1 MRKLFI
7 ICALLFCLGTA
18 SAQQKFSV
26 ASPDGKLKLVLDIAP
41 EKVAYSVK
49 YGKQQLLEDS
59 RLGFEF
65 DSGEFGAGLKAGK
78 VQRRKIDEAYE
89 LVVGKVRRARNYC
102 NEMTV
107 PLVERNGKERTV
119 NLVVRAFDD
128 GIAFRYEFPEQKA
141 WDSYVMYDERTQFNL
156 QGNPMALLM
165 YLPGYVNTH
174 EGVYSHV
181 RYDKV
186 ARKRLIEMPA
196 TFEFDNGVA
205 VAITEA
211 AIRDYAGMYLMKEKG
226 GLVGKLS
233 PKLGQEKIKVETD
246 SFPHRTP
253 WRVIS
258 VADRVGG
265 LLETNILTSLNEPCR
280 IEDTSWI
287 KPCRTT
293 FTWWNGNVVPDS
305 TFSPGNNFDT
315 NKYYIDFA
323 ARNGLDAHGIYGY
336 AETPWYYDD
345 NFNFGWAGPNADV
358 TKPIPCLNMPRI
370 VEYARSKGVG
380 IHLWVH
386 WRPLYDKL
394 EEAFALYEGWGVKGL
409 MVDFMDRNDQEMIRI
424 QEEILECAARH
435 RLFIQFHGSSKP
447 SGLVRT
453 YPNEFTREGTL
464 NYEVCKWDTLV
475 NADHDIAIPFTR
487 MLAGATDYHLGG
499 FRALPRSEFKIQ
511 YVNPHVMSTRC
522 HMLAMYV
529 VLENHLTSLCD
540 TPKAYEGQPG
550 FEVLRTVLLASLLS
564 IWGLTSCENSDTDK
578 VNSYNLEVN
587 LSQNEIT
594 AINGIISIKVSI
606 KEFDQLA
613 YLVINKINDTN
624 NISEKYIKSNL
635 SPEYIFEY
643 IIKKDDSST
652 FYFEFIAVDNNNQS
666 SEISKLIVNK
676 GIVNYSRE
684 LKFSNLKCVSR
695 ITGAEINGT
704 NGLPIVEFEVNNR
717 TNELYNVGGTD
728 LGIVWE
734 LQPGHYGFFFGDTF
748 GSDFYPNF
756 VNPGPNGSNWRSNVL
771 LFSDD
776 QDLSDGL
783 TINGAAMD
791 ESGKNAREICYGGKD
806 GSGNGDWT
814 SIPTA
819 AIRANG
825 IDYVH
830 YMNIRN
836 WAGWITNFSS
846 LYKSSDNGITWTRCQ
861 NVKFGSTSNF
871 GQVSYFKKDG
881 YIYMVG
887 TITGRDNK
895 PHLARFLEENIE
907 NQTEYEFWNGSGWIK
922 GNETAATPLFN
933 DISGELSIAYHP
945 EFKKWILLYFN
956 STRYD
961 ISFRTADHIIGEWSK
976 PQKLVDGWQYSQ
988 LYGSYIHPI
997 SLKGNILYFIMSMWL
1012 PYNTYLMSAELKCN
1026 P

>member
-1 MRKLFI
+1 MRIKSLILAALCMVTVGVYAQSNYPFNGLDMNMGNLSRLSDAKTRSISPENFTGEKGKGGMADPVRDKDQRNVANAHHAAKDLGKGWKVNPFI
-7 ICALLFCLGTA
+7 IVKPGETITIADIEGPGA
-18 SAQQKFSV
+18 IQQIWMTPTGNWRFS
-26 ASPDGKLKLVLDIAP
+26 
-41 EKVAYSVK
+41 
-49 YGKQQLLEDS
+49 
-59 RLGFEF
+59 
-65 DSGEFGAGLKAGK
+65 
-78 VQRRKIDEAYE
+78 
-89 LVVGKVRRARNYC
+89 
-102 NEMTV
+102 
-107 PLVERNGKERTV
+107 
-119 NLVVRAFDD
+119 
-128 GIAFRYEFPEQKA
+128 
-141 WDSYVMYDERTQFNL
+141 
-156 QGNPMALLM
+156 
-165 YLPGYVNTH
+165 
-174 EGVYSHV
+174 
-181 RYDKV
+181 
-186 ARKRLIEMPA
+186 A

-211 AIRDYAGMYLMKEKG
+211 AIRDYAGMYLVKEKG

-345 NFNFGWAGPNADV
+345 NFNFGWAGANADV

-370 VEYARSKGVG
+370 VEYARRKGVG

-394 EEAFALYEGWGVKGL
+394 EEAFALYEGWGVRGL

-550 FEVLRTVLLASLLS
+550 FEVLRTVPGTWDEIRVPLARMNEHVTVARRSGSDWWVGSL
-564 IWGLTSCENSDTDK
+564 N
-578 VNSYNLEVN
+578 
-587 LSQNEIT
+587 
-594 AINGIISIKVSI
+594 NGT
-606 KEFDQLA
+606 E
-613 YLVINKINDTN
+613 
-624 NISEKYIKSNL
+624 
-635 SPEYIFEY
+635 
-643 IIKKDDSST
+643 
-652 FYFEFIAVDNNNQS
+652 
-666 SEISKLIVNK
+666 
-676 GIVNYSRE
+676 R
-684 LKFSNLKCVSR
+684 NLKLKLDFLSEGDYQAT
-695 ITGAEINGT
+695 IYTDAED
-704 NGLPIVEFEVNNR
+704 VERNPNNLDR
-717 TNELYNVGGTD
+717 LVRKVTRKDIIELN
-728 LGIVWE
+728 L
-734 LQPGHYGFFFGDTF
+734 
-748 GSDFYPNF
+748 
-756 VNPGPNGSNWRSNVL
+756 
-771 LFSDD
+771 
-776 QDLSDGL
+776 
-783 TINGAAMD
+783 A
-791 ESGKNAREICYGGKD
+791 KD
-806 GSGNGDWT
+806 GG
-814 SIPTA
+814 A
-819 AIRANG
+819 LLHIR
-825 IDYVH
+825 
-830 YMNIRN
+830 R
-836 WAGWITNFSS
+836 
-846 LYKSSDNGITWTRCQ
+846 L
-861 NVKFGSTSNF
+861 
-871 GQVSYFKKDG
+871 
-881 YIYMVG
+881 
-887 TITGRDNK
+887 
-895 PHLARFLEENIE
+895 
-907 NQTEYEFWNGSGWIK
+907 
-922 GNETAATPLFN
+922 
-933 DISGELSIAYHP
+933 
-945 EFKKWILLYFN
+945 
-956 STRYD
+956 
-961 ISFRTADHIIGEWSK
+961 
-976 PQKLVDGWQYSQ
+976 
-988 LYGSYIHPI
+988 
-997 SLKGNILYFIMSMWL
+997 
-1012 PYNTYLMSAELKCN
+1012 
-1026 P
+1026 

>member
-1 MRKLFI
+1 MIRNKLFI
-7 ICALLFCLGTA
+7 ICSFLFCLGTA

-78 VQRRKIDEAYE
+78 VQRRKIDETYE
-89 LVVGKVRRARNYC
+89 LVVGKVSKARNHC
-102 NEMTV
+102 NEMIV
-107 PLVERNGKERTV
+107 PLVEKNGKERTV
-119 NLVVRAFDD
+119 NLAVRAFND
-128 GIAFRYEFPEQKA
+128 GIAFRYEFPKQKT
-141 WDSYVMYDERTQFNL
+141 WNSYVMYDERTQFNL

-205 VAITEA
+205 LAITEA
-211 AIRDYAGMYLMKEKG
+211 AIRDYAGMYLVKEKS

-233 PKLGQEKIKVETD
+233 PKLGQEKIKVEID

-323 ARNGLDAHGIYGY
+323 ARNGLDVHGIYGY

-345 NFNFGWAGPNADV
+345 NFNFGWAGPNADI

-394 EEAFALYEGWGVKGL
+394 EEAFTLYEKWGGRGL

-550 FEVLRTVLLASLLS
+550 FEVLRTVPGTWDEIRVPLAKMNEHVTVARRSGSDWWVGSL
-564 IWGLTSCENSDTDK
+564 N
-578 VNSYNLEVN
+578 
-587 LSQNEIT
+587 
-594 AINGIISIKVSI
+594 NGA
-606 KEFDQLA
+606 E
-613 YLVINKINDTN
+613 
-624 NISEKYIKSNL
+624 
-635 SPEYIFEY
+635 
-643 IIKKDDSST
+643 
-652 FYFEFIAVDNNNQS
+652 
-666 SEISKLIVNK
+666 
-676 GIVNYSRE
+676 R
-684 LKFSNLKCVSR
+684 NLKLKLDFLSEGDYQAT
-695 ITGAEINGT
+695 IYTDAED
-704 NGLPIVEFEVNNR
+704 VERNPNNLDR
-717 TNELYNVGGTD
+717 LVRKVTRKDIIELN
-728 LGIVWE
+728 L
-734 LQPGHYGFFFGDTF
+734 
-748 GSDFYPNF
+748 
-756 VNPGPNGSNWRSNVL
+756 
-771 LFSDD
+771 
-776 QDLSDGL
+776 
-783 TINGAAMD
+783 A
-791 ESGKNAREICYGGKD
+791 KD
-806 GSGNGDWT
+806 GG
-814 SIPTA
+814 A
-819 AIRANG
+819 LLHIR
-825 IDYVH
+825 
-830 YMNIRN
+830 R
-836 WAGWITNFSS
+836 
-846 LYKSSDNGITWTRCQ
+846 L
-861 NVKFGSTSNF
+861 
-871 GQVSYFKKDG
+871 
-881 YIYMVG
+881 
-887 TITGRDNK
+887 
-895 PHLARFLEENIE
+895 
-907 NQTEYEFWNGSGWIK
+907 
-922 GNETAATPLFN
+922 
-933 DISGELSIAYHP
+933 
-945 EFKKWILLYFN
+945 
-956 STRYD
+956 
-961 ISFRTADHIIGEWSK
+961 
-976 PQKLVDGWQYSQ
+976 
-988 LYGSYIHPI
+988 
-997 SLKGNILYFIMSMWL
+997 
-1012 PYNTYLMSAELKCN
+1012 
-1026 P
+1026 